1 MGEVIGP
8 GFVPTQE
15 ERQRMHEAIEEAG
28 KFFRRELLRANNG
41 WPPRFLR
48 ERGLE
53 KTLAPG
59 ATWKIGYAP
68 DSWARLTDHLQKR
81 EFELATLVRAGLT
94 TWSDEGAAIDR
105 HRDRIVFISRDE
117 RLAPV
122 GFVGIGRDGEVRSLT
137 PETQVHRP
145 SNALVGLQEQ
155 IDLLS
160 NGATPVIVD
169 RPTDAMAIEELSRL
183 TTKKYVGIPLCESPV
198 STAQARMLA
207 RYSET
212 DHAIVMV
219 PAEGQASR
227 QRANGTAID
236 LALFFDRIQTVPLP
250 RGDAMSSLTDSPS
263 GRQTLLTHLSLAR
276 PLTGHRNGV
285 NANGAQHTSLGIDD
299 PGPDLSP

>member
-41 WPPRFLR
+41 WPPQFLK

-53 KTLAPG
+53 RTLAPG

-68 DSWARLTDHLQKR
+68 DSWSRLTDHLQKR
-81 EFELATLVRAGLT
+81 GFELATLVRAGLT

-105 HRDRIVFISRDE
+105 HRDRIMFISRNE

-122 GFVGIGRDGEVRSLT
+122 GFVGVNRSGRVGSLT
-137 PETQVHRP
+137 AETAVHHP
-145 SNALVGLQEQ
+145 SNALVGVHEQ
-155 IDLLS
+155 IDLFS
-160 NGATPVIVD
+160 NGATVVIVD
-169 RPTDAMAIEELSRL
+169 QPTDAVAIEELSRS
-183 TTKKYVGIPLCESPV
+183 TTKEYVGIPLCESPM

-212 DHAIVMV
+212 DRVIVMV
-219 PAEGQASR
+219 STETASR
-227 QRANGTAID
+227 QRTIGASLD
-236 LALFFDRIQTVPLP
+236 LTLFFDRVHALPLP
-250 RGDAMSSLTDSPS
+250 RGDAMSSLAHSAS
-263 GRQTLLTHLSLAR
+263 EQLTLLTYLSLAR
-276 PLTGHRNGV
+276 PVASHRNGI
-285 NANGAQHTSLGIDD
+285 NDNGAQHTSLGIDD